1 MRLLLREEEGLGQGW
16 IFVQTNLK
24 PWNLGYS
31 ETVWRALRKIF
42 NCLQTIYQR
51 HSIAPKL
58 YNAKSSICGPTFKF
72 CSWQSS
78 VRIYYTN
85 MRSLLGLNFGM
96 WMSLNEVVNDNGMQR
111 VGRETN
117 IAQGQYCNIALGQ
130 YWFPFALDC
139 DLNEIQ
145 HCSRAI
151 L

>member
-1 MRLLLREEEGLGQGW
+1 
-16 IFVQTNLK
+16 
-24 PWNLGYS
+24 
-31 ETVWRALRKIF
+31 
-42 NCLQTIYQR
+42 
-51 HSIAPKL
+51 
-58 YNAKSSICGPTFKF
+58 
-72 CSWQSS
+72 
-78 VRIYYTN
+78 

-117 IAQGQYCNIALGQ
+117 IPLGQ

>member
-1 MRLLLREEEGLGQGW
+1 
-16 IFVQTNLK
+16 
-24 PWNLGYS
+24 
-31 ETVWRALRKIF
+31 
-42 NCLQTIYQR
+42 
-51 HSIAPKL
+51 
-58 YNAKSSICGPTFKF
+58 
-72 CSWQSS
+72 
-78 VRIYYTN
+78 

-111 VGRETN
+111 VGQETN
-117 IAQGQYCNIALGQ
+117 IAQGQYCNIVPGQ